1 MAITLMSGTPGSGK
15 SLHAVFEALDW
26 LKFGK
31 NVITNF
37 HLLMISILKSKLKAI
52 MNIGKIM
59 I

>member
-37 HLLMISILKSKLKAI
+37 LGCFIEYKVEFM
-52 MNIGKIM
+52 
-59 I
+59 

>member
-37 HLLMISILKSKLKAI
+37 PLAYD
-52 MNIGKIM
+52 
-59 I
+59 